1 MTLLKDV
8 YGIISFEERNIKI
21 SVCQVEKQAKH
32 CLYFRNIFLH
42 DTIDTHLKNNRDNL
56 LNHLRQELIKVE
68 TFIGINVI
76 RYLILVPHLNMV
88 VNSKLS
94 DNITSDSKSQVE
106 EFIKS
111 LPVNDEFVCL
121 NRAVTDY
128 VVNEQVMDNIPIQ
141 EEFKVNYIEYLAKK
155 EDVKDI
161 IDLINA
167 LHIEP
172 LGFYNNPIAY
182 ISAKLDH
189 SEKKRMLI
197 DMLDDS
203 TNIYFY
209 DKKKELYRMVTIKE
223 GKNYL
228 VNKIM
233 DIVKLSRSEV
243 LNLLAAFKNIKH
255 IYQNAVVCNYH
266 KDHYKSLQ
274 QLDLNTFKLIVN
286 KEINDYF
293 RIIVKA
299 CDKINAESIHFNCD
313 IDLFDCFDYKLNSDK
328 QVTFN
333 GVKVETQNQTI
344 VGLENENVSNIIWIL
359 NGAINEKEILGKEVP
374 CSIDPY
380 FDEGQQTKQFNK
392 NIFMKFGI
400 FLTNV
405 VAKLGGSDDSLW
417 KKS

>member
-1 MTLLKDV
+1 MTQLKDV
-8 YGIISFEERNIKI
+8 YGIISFEEQNIKI
-21 SVCQVEKQAKH
+21 SVFQVEKQAKH

-42 DTIDTHLKNNRDNL
+42 DTIDKHLKNNRDNL
-56 LNHLRQELIKVE
+56 LAHLRHELIKAE

-76 RYLILVPHLNMV
+76 RYLILVPRLKMV
-88 VNSKLS
+88 VNAKLS
-94 DNITSDSKSQVE
+94 DEITSNSQAQLE

-111 LPVNDEFVCL
+111 LPVSDEYVCL
-121 NRAVTDY
+121 NRCIVDY
-128 VVNEQVMDNIPIQ
+128 VANEQVRDDIPT
-141 EEFKVNYIEYLAKK
+141 EGKFKVNYIEYLAKS

-172 LGFYNNPIAY
+172 LGFYNNAIAY
-182 ISAKLDH
+182 KNSILDH
-189 SEKKRMLI
+189 KEKTRMLI
-197 DMLDDS
+197 DMLDES

-209 DKKKELYRMVTIKE
+209 DKKTELYRMVSIKE
-223 GKNYL
+223 GKNYFIDKMMSIL
-228 VNKIM
+228 
-233 DIVKLSRSEV
+233 KLSRAETC
-243 LNLLAAFKNIKH
+243 NILAAFKNIKH
-255 IYQNAVVCNYH
+255 MEQNAAVCNYH
-266 KDHYKSLQ
+266 SCHYKALN
-274 QLDLNTFKLIVN
+274 QLGTKTLKVLIS

-293 RIIVKA
+293 KKIVTA
-299 CDKINAESIHFNCD
+299 CEQINDESIHFNCAL
-313 IDLFDCFDYKLNSDK
+313 DLYDCFDYKLNYTK
-328 QVTFN
+328 PITIN
-333 GVKVETQNQTI
+333 NVKVETQVQNI
-344 VGLENENVSNIIWIL
+344 IGLENENVSNIIWIL

-405 VAKLGGSDDSLW
+405 VAKLGGSNDSLW

>member
-1 MTLLKDV
+1 MTQLKDV
-8 YGIISFEERNIKI
+8 YGIISFEEQNIKI
-21 SVCQVEKQAKH
+21 SVFQVEKQAKH

-42 DTIDTHLKNNRDNL
+42 DTIDKHLKNNRDNL
-56 LNHLRQELIKVE
+56 LAHLRHELIKAE

-76 RYLILVPHLNMV
+76 RYLILVPRLKMV
-88 VNSKLS
+88 VNAKLS
-94 DNITSDSKSQVE
+94 DEITSNSQAQLE

-111 LPVNDEFVCL
+111 LPVSDEYVCL
-121 NRAVTDY
+121 NRCIVDY
-128 VVNEQVMDNIPIQ
+128 VANEQVREDIPT
-141 EEFKVNYIEYLAKK
+141 EGKFKVNYIEYLAKS

-182 ISAKLDH
+182 KNSLLDH
-189 SEKKRMLI
+189 SEKTRMLI
-197 DMLDDS
+197 DMVQDA

-209 DKKKELYRMVTIKE
+209 DKKTELYRMVTIKE
-223 GKNYL
+223 GKNYFID
-228 VNKIM
+228 KIM
-233 DIVKLSRSEV
+233 STTKLSRSEC
-243 LNLLAAFKNIKH
+243 LNLLSSFKNIKH
-255 IYQNAVVCNYH
+255 IGQNPVICNYH
-266 KDHYKSLQ
+266 KSSYKSLD
-274 QLDLNTFKLIVN
+274 QLDLNSFKILVN

-293 RIIVKA
+293 KLIVNA
-299 CDKINAESIHFNCD
+299 CNKINAESIHFNSD
-313 IDLFDCFDYKLNSDK
+313 IDVFDCFDFKLNGT
-328 QVTFN
+328 QPITIN
-333 GVKVETQNQTI
+333 HVKVETQKQNI
-344 VGLENENVSNIIWIL
+344 IGLESENVSNIIWIL
-359 NGAINEKEILGKEVP
+359 NGAINEKEVLGKEVP

-380 FDEGQQTKQFNK
+380 FDEGVQVKQFNK